1 VTVVTP
7 PPGGGTSNVAFFT
20 VTTPTS
26 SVAFGYASS
35 VPTGSD
41 SPASVAAGDFNGDGK
56 LDLAVAMTGDMV
68 FILLGDGTGKFTLAS
83 SPACGG
89 SAGTSGPP
97 PLTGTPAGTYT
108 LSVAASGS
116 GLTNNTS
123 LTLVVN

>member
-1 VTVVTP
+1 MPLLYPQVLTHP
-7 PPGGGTSNVAFFT
+7 PRWRRATLTGTA
-20 VTTPTS
+20 
-26 SVAFGYASS
+26 
-35 VPTGSD
+35 
-41 SPASVAAGDFNGDGK
+41 K

-68 FILLGDGTGKFTLAS
+68 FILLGDGTGKFALAS